1 MANNNNIQAKTLF
14 PKNIV
19 LIGFM
24 GAGKTSVAS
33 CLAEQFAIPV
43 IETDQEIVKREG
55 MSIPEIFKTR
65 GETYFRDRES
75 DVFRDVKE
83 GMQMI
88 ISAGGGAVLRDENV
102 KNMKENGII
111 VLLTASPA
119 AILARVRDSKD
130 RPLLNGNM
138 NEDYISSLMEKR
150 RKRYEEVADL
160 VIDTTEKTVQE
171 VCEAIVRALQV
182 GYPADTGS
190 SELSM

>member
-55 MSIPEIFKTR
+55 MSIPEIFKAH

-83 GMQMI
+83 GQQMI

-160 VIDTTEKTVQE
+160 VIDTTEKTVPE
-171 VCEAIVRALQV
+171 VCEAIVRNLHA
-182 GYPADTGS
+182 GDPADTGS

>member
-1 MANNNNIQAKTLF
+1 MANNNNIQARILF

-33 CLAEQFAIPV
+33 CLAEQFSIPV

-55 MSIPEIFKTR
+55 MSIPEIFKAH

-83 GMQMI
+83 GQQMI

-102 KNMKENGII
+102 KNMKANGII

-150 RKRYEEVADL
+150 RKRYEEIADL
-160 VIDTTEKTVQE
+160 VIDTTEKTVPE
-171 VCEAIVRALQV
+171 VCEAIVRNLHA
-182 GYPADTGS
+182 GDPADTGS

>member
-1 MANNNNIQAKTLF
+1 MANNNNIQAKILF

-55 MSIPEIFKTR
+55 MSIPEIFKAH

-83 GMQMI
+83 GQQMI

-160 VIDTTEKTVQE
+160 VIDTTEKTVPE
-171 VCEAIVRALQV
+171 VCEAIVRALHV
-182 GYPADTGS
+182 SDPADTG
-190 SELSM
+190 LSV

>member
-1 MANNNNIQAKTLF
+1 MANNNKIQAKILF

-24 GAGKTSVAS
+24 GAGKTSVSS
-33 CLAEQFAIPV
+33 CLAEQFSIPV

-55 MSIPEIFKTR
+55 MSIPEIFKAH

-83 GMQMI
+83 GQQMS

-102 KNMKENGII
+102 KNMKANGII

-160 VIDTTEKTVQE
+160 VIDTTEKTVPE
-171 VCEAIVRALQV
+171 VCEAIIEALHTEDPGV
-182 GYPADTGS
+182 TAP
-190 SELSM
+190 

>member
-1 MANNNNIQAKTLF
+1 M
-14 PKNIV
+14 
-19 LIGFM
+19 
-24 GAGKTSVAS
+24 
-33 CLAEQFAIPV
+33 
-43 IETDQEIVKREG
+43 
-55 MSIPEIFKTR
+55 
-65 GETYFRDRES
+65 
-75 DVFRDVKE
+75 FRDVKE
-83 GMQMI
+83 GQQMI

-160 VIDTTEKTVQE
+160 VIDTTEKTVPE
-171 VCEAIVRALQV
+171 VCEAIVRALHV
-182 GYPADTGS
+182 SDPADTG
-190 SELSM
+190 LSV

>member
-1 MANNNNIQAKTLF
+1 METSKEIRSKILF
-14 PKNIV
+14 PKNII

-33 CLAEQFAIPV
+33 CLAEQFAV
-43 IETDQEIVKREG
+43 QVVETDQEIVEREG
-55 MSIPEIFKTR
+55 MSIPEIFHLH

-75 DVFRDVKE
+75 EVFRDIKE
-83 GMQMI
+83 GHQMI
-88 ISAGGGAVLRDENV
+88 VSAGGGAVLRDENV
-102 KNMKENGII
+102 KNMKANGII

-119 AILARVRDSKD
+119 AILARVKDNKD
-130 RPLLNGNM
+130 RPLLEGNM
-138 NEDYISSLMEKR
+138 NEEYISSLMEKR

-171 VCEAIVRALQV
+171 VCEAIVRALQA
-182 GYPADTGS
+182 GDPADTGS

>member
-33 CLAEQFAIPV
+33 CLAEQFSIPV

-83 GMQMI
+83 GQQMI

-102 KNMKENGII
+102 KNMKANGII

-160 VIDTTEKTVQE
+160 VIDTTEKTVPE
-171 VCEAIVRALQV
+171 VCEAIVSALQA
-182 GYPADTGS
+182 GDPADTGS
-190 SELSM
+190 SV